1 MEIFSIIFSL
11 NCRKN
16 LFSRYSEQGLAGNL
30 GSYLRIVTNN
40 GLSLG
45 FLAVDA
51 TLTPGPRRPFNFV
64 GALDKKQLGHLE
76 VLANKASVQL

>member
-1 MEIFSIIFSL
+1 MFRELSA
-11 NCRKN
+11 
-16 LFSRYSEQGLAGNL
+16 QGQAGNL

-40 GLSLG
+40 GVRLG

-64 GALDKKQLGHLE
+64 GALNKKQLE
-76 VLANKASVQL
+76 EISQLANKEWSNYNINYQITSQ